1 MSPYGTKKD
10 AKSTRGLFSCINF
23 ILQVHE
29 CIQQENDIIS
39 INPNNKHN
47 FINVNL
53 AKRFQSQIK
62 HIQTTY
68 VEGENV
74 KKLKYFNIM
83 DTYVLHS
90 DSML

>member
-10 AKSTRGLFSCINF
+10 AKSTRGLFLCTNF
-23 ILQVHE
+23 ILQFHE
-29 CIQQENDIIS
+29 CIQQENDIIL
-39 INPNNKHN
+39 INPNNKRN
-47 FINVNL
+47 FINFNL
-53 AKRFQSQIK
+53 AKRFPSPTNNIQS
-62 HIQTTY
+62 TY

-83 DTYVLHS
+83 DKYVLHS